1 MTPASPKGSFR
12 CAVGCAQPA
21 VRFCGNADGRDMYTF
36 LLTLLVLDGVF
47 LGVVILIQSGKGGG
61 LAAMGGGAAATD
73 VLGGRQ
79 ATTLLT
85 RATWIA
91 GSAFM
96 VLALV
101 LAILSSRSAAPTSVL
116 EGIATPPATAPQP
129 LLPDASAT
137 PILVPPDEGAGEEQV
152 PPAEG
157 ESGDTEVPPGESEQ
171 PAGAGT

>member
-1 MTPASPKGSFR
+1 
-12 CAVGCAQPA
+12 
-21 VRFCGNADGRDMYTF
+21 MYGF
-36 LLTLLVLDGVF
+36 LLTLLVLDGIL

-96 VLALV
+96 VLSLM
-101 LAILSSRSAAPTSVL
+101 LAIMSSRTRIPDSVL
-116 EGIATPPATAPQP
+116 DDISVGAPPQPLIPDGSSVTDLIPGAADETPPEQAPPPGEEEPPGGEDPPPAT
-129 LLPDASAT
+129 S
-137 PILVPPDEGAGEEQV
+137 
-152 PPAEG
+152 
-157 ESGDTEVPPGESEQ
+157 ESSGNSG
-171 PAGAGT
+171 G